1 MMDKYEAVVRDSTM
15 CWWRGQGGLLIAA
28 KNLFGISALYP
39 DHATMWI

>member
-28 KNLFGISALYP
+28 KKSFWNFRSLP
-39 DHATMWI
+39 